1 MLKIFGLRIA
11 PWTII
16 GYLKKDS
23 EIEIYINDGRTLY
36 ASCVGYEETEIKKT
50 INMLDNYFG
59 IYIEGV

>member
-1 MLKIFGLRIA
+1 MLKILGLRVA

-16 GYLKKDS
+16 GYLKKGS

-36 ASCVGYEETEIKKT
+36 ASCVGYEETEIQKT
-50 INMLDNYFG
+50 IDMLDNNFG